1 MKSRLNVVPIR
12 AVVIG
17 VPAHNEV
24 ERVAAS
30 VTSMLEAV
38 DALGPGIDAHLTVA
52 ADRCSDGTEDV
63 IAAIAANHSQVH
75 VVAGC
80 WGTAGG
86 ARRAAIARGLA
97 AMTSADTRRLDE
109 VWIATTDA
117 DTVVTID
124 WLQRQMSYANTGFDA
139 VAGVVELL
147 DDADRSPA
155 IAGHFALHYAFD
167 EINSHSHVHGANL
180 GVRATA
186 YLAAGGFPDV
196 ACSEDH
202 ALWNELLRLGRPCAS
217 PIDVRVL
224 TSARLDGRAIGG
236 FADTLAEAMR

>member
-1 MKSRLNVVPIR
+1 VKAGLNVVPIR

-24 ERVAAS
+24 QRVAAS

-38 DALGPGIDAHLTVA
+38 EALGPGIEVHLTVA
-52 ADRCSDGTEDV
+52 ADRCSDGTEHV
-63 IAAIAANHSQVH
+63 IAAIAEHHPQVH
-75 VVAGC
+75 IASGR

-117 DTVVTID
+117 DTVVTDD
-124 WLQRQMSYANTGFDA
+124 WLQRQLSYADNGFDA
-139 VAGVVELL
+139 VAGVVELM

-186 YLAAGGFPDV
+186 YLAAGGFPDL

-217 PIDVRVL
+217 PVDVRVL
-224 TSARLDGRAIGG
+224 TSARLNGRAIGG
-236 FADTLAEAMR
+236 FADGLAKAMR